1 MSTSSLFH
9 YCHCHIIHPGTTSK
23 LITAHMSNLI
33 SSQASEESRVQRVGL
48 RDAVILRAWILSV
61 QAHRCEPRY
70 HMGWIRIGEST
81 DPYTVTCV
89 IASCWILY
97 MCEYDSYRFVQQLF
111 EHVCAPLSCRFFV
124 SSLHQFFV
132 PVLSFNVVLYTSF
145 STLIPMGKT
154 FVYRLIRAWQA
165 SINTRSFPPMKSTG
179 GIVLIWWFTLLI
191 EIHLLQDSF
200 V

>member
-1 MSTSSLFH
+1 MKMPLFEM
-9 YCHCHIIHPGTTSK
+9 T
-23 LITAHMSNLI
+23 LIVRNSAPRQRGYI
-33 SSQASEESRVQRVGL
+33 SINRAEFSRKKPSV
-48 RDAVILRAWILSV
+48 SV

-179 GIVLIWWFTLLI
+179 G
-191 EIHLLQDSF
+191 
-200 V
+200 